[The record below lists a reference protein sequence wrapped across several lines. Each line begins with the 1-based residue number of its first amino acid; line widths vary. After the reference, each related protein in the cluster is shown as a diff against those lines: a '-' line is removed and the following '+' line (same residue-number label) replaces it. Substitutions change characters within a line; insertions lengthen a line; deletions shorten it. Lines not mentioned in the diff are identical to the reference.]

1 MLASF
6 GAELLKIRKRPAT
19 WILALVWFI
28 LIVLFGYLFT
38 YSFAANPPDRPED
51 QPPQVQQQEE
61 AFNEQ
66 ILNGLLPENLLEN
79 LFANGVFSLGA
90 AIVLILGAMAAGSEY
105 SWGTMKTSLTQ
116 RPGRLGMLSGKAL
129 ALAVFIVLFV
139 LLGLAAGAMSSYTV
153 ALLEDASIKWPP
165 LEELAKATGVGV
177 LTFGAWGFLGFAL
190 GMLFRGTALAIGLGL
205 AWALAVENTI
215 ALLPIESDWW
225 ESFRRLTLGENTS
238 SVGSIF
244 GSPNPS
250 FGIPETLVEPERAA
264 ITLGLYVAVFAVV
277 SLVLLLR
284 RDVT

>member
-105 SWGTMKTSLTQ
+105 SWA
-116 RPGRLGMLSGKAL
+116 P
-129 ALAVFIVLFV
+129 
-139 LLGLAAGAMSSYTV
+139 
-153 ALLEDASIKWPP
+153 
-165 LEELAKATGVGV
+165 
-177 LTFGAWGFLGFAL
+177 
-190 GMLFRGTALAIGLGL
+190 
-205 AWALAVENTI
+205 
-215 ALLPIESDWW
+215 
-225 ESFRRLTLGENTS
+225 
-238 SVGSIF
+238 
-244 GSPNPS
+244 
-250 FGIPETLVEPERAA
+250 
-264 ITLGLYVAVFAVV
+264 
-277 SLVLLLR
+277 
-284 RDVT
+284 

>member
-1 MLASF
+1 
-6 GAELLKIRKRPAT
+6 
-19 WILALVWFI
+19 
-28 LIVLFGYLFT
+28 
-38 YSFAANPPDRPED
+38 
-51 QPPQVQQQEE
+51 
-61 AFNEQ
+61 
-66 ILNGLLPENLLEN
+66 
-79 LFANGVFSLGA
+79 
-90 AIVLILGAMAAGSEY
+90 
-105 SWGTMKTSLTQ
+105 MKTSLTQ

-129 ALAVFIVLFV
+129 ALALFIVLFV

-153 ALLEDASIKWPP
+153 ALLEDASINWPP
-165 LEELAKATGVGV
+165 LEELAKAAGVGV

-250 FGIPETLVEPERAA
+250 FSIPETLVEPERAA

>member
-153 ALLEDASIKWPP
+153 ALLEDASINWPP
-165 LEELAKATGVGV
+165 LEELAKAAGVGV

-244 GSPNPS
+244 GSPKPS

>member
-38 YSFAANPPDRPED
+38 YSFAANPPDRPEN

-105 SWGTMKTSLTQ
+105 GWGTMKTSLTQ

-129 ALAVFIVLFV
+129 ALALFIVLFV

-153 ALLEDASIKWPP
+153 ALLEDASINWPP
-165 LEELAKATGVGV
+165 LEELAKAAGVGV

>member
-38 YSFAANPPDRPED
+38 YSFAANPPDPPED
-51 QPPQVQQQEE
+51 QPPQVQRQEE

-66 ILNGLLPENLLEN
+66 LLNGLLPESLLEN

-105 SWGTMKTSLTQ
+105 GWGTLKTSLTQ

-139 LLGLAAGAMSSYTV
+139 LLGLAAGASSSYAV
-153 ALLEDASIKWPP
+153 ALLEDAAVEWPP
-165 LEELAKATGVGV
+165 LREMARASGVGV

-215 ALLPIESDWW
+215 ALLPIDSDWW
-225 ESFRRLTLGENTS
+225 ESFRRLTLGENTA

-244 GSPNPS
+244 GNSNPS
-250 FGIPETLVEPERAA
+250 FGIPEPLVEPERAA
-264 ITLGLYVAVFAVV
+264 ITLGLYVAVFAAV
-277 SLVLLLR
+277 SLFLLLR

>member
-129 ALAVFIVLFV
+129 ALALFIVLFV

-153 ALLEDASIKWPP
+153 ALLEDASINWPP
-165 LEELAKATGVGV
+165 LEELAKAAGVGV

-244 GSPNPS
+244 GSPNSS

-264 ITLGLYVAVFAVV
+264 ITLGLYVAVFAAV
-277 SLVLLLR
+277 SLILLLR

>member
-1 MLASF
+1 MFASF
-6 GAELLKIRKRPAT
+6 RAELLKIRKRPAT
-19 WILALVWFI
+19 WVLALVWC
-28 LIVLFGYLFT
+28 VLLMMLGYVFT
-38 YSFAANPPDRPED
+38 YSFAANPPDPPEN
-51 QPPQVQQQEE
+51 QPAAVQQQEE
-61 AFNEQ
+61 ALNEQ
-66 ILNGLLPENLLEN
+66 LLDGLLPENLLEN
-79 LFANGVFSLGA
+79 LFANGTFSLGA

-105 SWGTMKTSLTQ
+105 GWGTLKTSLTQ
-116 RPGRLGMLSGKAL
+116 RPGRFGLLAGKAL
-129 ALAVFIVLFV
+129 ALGVFIVLFV
-139 LLGLAAGAMSSYTV
+139 LLGLAAGALSSYGV
-153 ALLEDASIKWPP
+153 ALLQDAAVEWPP
-165 LEELAKATGVGV
+165 LEELARAAGVGI

-250 FGIPETLVEPERAA
+250 FSIPETLVEPERAA

>member
-129 ALAVFIVLFV
+129 ALALFIVLFV

-153 ALLEDASIKWPP
+153 ALLEDASINWPP
-165 LEELAKATGVGV
+165 LEELAKAAGVGV

>member
-38 YSFAANPPDRPED
+38 YSFAANPPETPED

-105 SWGTMKTSLTQ
+105 GWGTMKTSLTQ

-129 ALAVFIVLFV
+129 ALALFIVLFV

-153 ALLEDASIKWPP
+153 ALLEDASINWPP
-165 LEELAKATGVGV
+165 LEELAKAAGVGV

>member
-1 MLASF
+1 
-6 GAELLKIRKRPAT
+6 LLKIRKRPAT

-105 SWGTMKTSLTQ
+105 GWGTMKTSLTQ

-129 ALAVFIVLFV
+129 ALAVLIVLFV

-153 ALLEDASIKWPP
+153 ALLEDASINWPP
-165 LEELAKATGVGV
+165 LEELAKAAGVGV

>member
-129 ALAVFIVLFV
+129 ALALFIVLFV

-153 ALLEDASIKWPP
+153 ALLEDASINWPP
-165 LEELAKATGVGV
+165 LEELAKAAGVGV

-264 ITLGLYVAVFAVV
+264 ITLGLYVAVFAAV
-277 SLVLLLR
+277 SLILLLR

>member
-105 SWGTMKTSLTQ
+105 GWGTMKTSLTQ

-129 ALAVFIVLFV
+129 ALALFIVLFV

-153 ALLEDASIKWPP
+153 ALLEDASINWPP
-165 LEELAKATGVGV
+165 LEELAKAAGVGV

-250 FGIPETLVEPERAA
+250 FSIPETLVEPERAA

>member
-129 ALAVFIVLFV
+129 ALALFIVLFV

-153 ALLEDASIKWPP
+153 ALLEDASINWPP
-165 LEELAKATGVGV
+165 LEELAKAAGVGV

-190 GMLFRGTALAIGLGL
+190 GMLFLSLIH
-205 AWALAVENTI
+205 I
-215 ALLPIESDWW
+215 S
-225 ESFRRLTLGENTS
+225 
-238 SVGSIF
+238 
-244 GSPNPS
+244 
-250 FGIPETLVEPERAA
+250 EPTRP
-264 ITLGLYVAVFAVV
+264 Y
-277 SLVLLLR
+277 
-284 RDVT
+284 

>member
-38 YSFAANPPDRPED
+38 YSFAANPPETPED

-129 ALAVFIVLFV
+129 ALALFIVLFV

-153 ALLEDASIKWPP
+153 ALLEDASINWPP
-165 LEELAKATGVGV
+165 LEELAKAAGVGV

>member
-129 ALAVFIVLFV
+129 ALALFIVLFV
-139 LLGLAAGAMSSYTV
+139 LLGLTAGAMSSYTV
-153 ALLEDASIKWPP
+153 ALLEDASINWPP
-165 LEELAKATGVGV
+165 LEELAKAAGVGV
-177 LTFGAWGFLGFAL
+177 LTFGAWGFLGFAS

-250 FGIPETLVEPERAA
+250 FSIPETLVEPERAA

>member
-129 ALAVFIVLFV
+129 ALALFIVLFV

-153 ALLEDASIKWPP
+153 ALLEDASINWPP
-165 LEELAKATGVGV
+165 LEELAKAAGVGV

-190 GMLFRGTALAIGLGL
+190 GMVFRGTALAIGLGL

-215 ALLPIESDWW
+215 ALLPIDSDWW
-225 ESFRRLTLGENTS
+225 ESSRRLTLGENTA

-244 GSPNPS
+244 GDPNPS
-250 FGIPETLVEPERAA
+250 FGIPEPLVEPERAA
-264 ITLGLYVAVFAVV
+264 ITLGVYVAVFAVV

>member
-116 RPGRLGMLSGKAL
+116 CPGRLGMLSGKAL
-129 ALAVFIVLFV
+129 ALALFIVLFV

-153 ALLEDASIKWPP
+153 ALLEDASINWPP
-165 LEELAKATGVGV
+165 LEELAKAAGVGV

-250 FGIPETLVEPERAA
+250 FSIPETLVEPERAA

>member
-129 ALAVFIVLFV
+129 ALALFIVLFV

-153 ALLEDASIKWPP
+153 ALLEDASINWPP
-165 LEELAKATGVGV
+165 LEELAKAAGVGI

-190 GMLFRGTALAIGLGL
+190 AMLFRGTALAIGLGL

-250 FGIPETLVEPERAA
+250 FSIPETLVEPERAA

>member
-129 ALAVFIVLFV
+129 ALALFIVLFV

-153 ALLEDASIKWPP
+153 ALLEDASINWPP
-165 LEELAKATGVGV
+165 LEELAKAAGVGV

-250 FGIPETLVEPERAA
+250 FSIPETLVEPERAA